1 MSHGFKRIRE
11 LDPDGLILV
20 TIVVSSAQ
28 VLAVW
33 TAIVQCRITSPRD
46 PIFLRKFA
54 GTLRLEK

>member
-28 VLAVW
+28 VLAV
-33 TAIVQCRITSPRD
+33 
-46 PIFLRKFA
+46 
-54 GTLRLEK
+54 